1 MPTKQRILVV
11 DDEAVNI
18 LVLKG
23 LLKAAGFEVDSAASG
38 EEARAA
44 VAAER
49 PDLILLDIMMP
60 GESGLETCQ
69 KLQDDPKTSG
79 IPVIFLSCLD
89 RVDNKIEGLSTGA
102 VDYIVKPFHGPEVL
116 ARIRS
121 HLSFSRRRESIIES
135 QSQRLG
141 QVKQAQRA
149 MLVGPED
156 MPQANFSVA
165 YIPTQEAGGDFYDV
179 VELGEGRIGYLVAD
193 VSGHD
198 LGASFLTS
206 SLKALFRQN
215 AKPGNSAPR
224 TLRQINEVLRG
235 ITLPEKFLTAAYAVL
250 DRPAGRLDVAL
261 AGHPAPVLLPAG
273 GEPRVLEGEGDIL
286 GVFPEI
292 ELGELQLDVAP
303 GDRLVL
309 FTDGLVEARGPR
321 MDGENLLRMLADG
334 ARLPLQ
340 EAADG
345 IVADIYG
352 YSVPEDDVLVLTV
365 EV

>member
-11 DDEAVNI
+11 DDEPVNI
-18 LVLKG
+18 LVLQG
-23 LLKAAGFEVDSAASG
+23 LLKSAGFDVISANSG
-38 EEARAA
+38 EEARES
-44 VAAER
+44 VDR
-49 PDLILLDIMMP
+49 QPPDLILLDIMMP
-60 GESGLETCQ
+60 GESGLETCRI
-69 KLQDDPKTSG
+69 LQENPVTSG

-89 RVDNKIEGLSTGA
+89 RVDNKIEGLSLGA
-102 VDYIVKPFHGPEVL
+102 VDYIAKPFHGPEVL

-121 HLSFSRRRESIIES
+121 HLGFSRKRERIIES

-149 MLVGPED
+149 MLVGPEEL
-156 MPQANFSVA
+156 PQANFSVA

-179 VELGEGRIGYLVAD
+179 VDFGDGRIGYLVAD

-215 AKPGNSAPR
+215 ARPEYSAAQ

-250 DRPAGRLDVAL
+250 DRVRGRLDIAL
-261 AGHPAPVLLPAG
+261 AGHPAPIFLPANDD
-273 GEPRVLEGEGDIL
+273 PFFLQGEGDIM
-286 GVFPEI
+286 GVFTEI
-292 ELGELQLDVAP
+292 ELGELELPVAA

-309 FTDGLVEARGPR
+309 YTDGLVESKGVSLAQ
-321 MDGENLLRMLADG
+321 DNLLKLFSSGRS
-334 ARLPLQ
+334 LPLK
-340 EAADG
+340 EAAEG
-345 IVADIYG
+345 IVAEIYG
-352 YSVPEDDVLVLTV
+352 FSIPEDDVLVLTV